1 MKSIRFVLVAAIL
14 ATLVASAASAA
25 SPADCAGAKLGAAL
39 TLADTTPVAS
49 ILDHPEQFAGKSV
62 RIEGVVK
69 DVCSKM
75 GCWMTV
81 AANDGARELR
91 VKVEDGVIVFPV
103 SARGKRAI
111 AEGVVEVNELSRES
125 YLKAQEHMAEE
136 QGRPFNPAK
145 VGDGPF
151 KTVQVKGAGAV
162 VCEAGS

>member
-1 MKSIRFVLVAAIL
+1 MKSIRFVLVASIL
-14 ATLVASAASAA
+14 AVLAVSAAQA
-25 SPADCAGAKLGAAL
+25 ADCAGAKLGAVL
-39 TLADTTPVAS
+39 SPADTTPLAS

-81 AANDGARELR
+81 AATDGGRELR

-111 AEGVVEVNELSRES
+111 AEGVVETNELSRES
-125 YLKAQEHMAEE
+125 YLKTQEHMAEE
-136 QGRPFNPAK
+136 QGRPFDPTK
-145 VGDGPF
+145 IGSGPF
-151 KTVQVKGAGAV
+151 KTVQVKGSGALI
-162 VCEAGS
+162 CEAGS